1 MAPQNDCKVPM
12 GLGKEMK
19 CCLPCSNITIVNELL
34 EGMIIS
40 QFSMLSPQSEES
52 KENHFSLQTQI
63 GSGHKYETQE
73 EEDTKKK
80 KKHKAHPFLSP
91 KLVFNHTAYV
101 EYILSEG

>member
-12 GLGKEMK
+12 GLGKEMN

-40 QFSMLSPQSEES
+40 QFSMLSPQFEES

-63 GSGHKYETQE
+63 GSGHRYETQE
-73 EEDTKKK
+73 EEEKKK
-80 KKHKAHPFLSP
+80 NTKHISFLAP
-91 KLVFNHTAYV
+91 N
-101 EYILSEG
+101 

>member
-12 GLGKEMK
+12 DLGKVMK
-19 CCLPCSNITIVNELL
+19 CCLPCSNITIINELL

-63 GSGHKYETQE
+63 GSGHRYETQE
-73 EEDTKKK
+73 EEEEEEEESTK
-80 KKHKAHPFLSP
+80 HIPFLAP
-91 KLVFNHTAYV
+91 N
-101 EYILSEG
+101 

>member
-63 GSGHKYETQE
+63 GSGHRYETQE
-73 EEDTKKK
+73 EEEKKK
-80 KKHKAHPFLSP
+80 KNTKHISFLAP
-91 KLVFNHTAYV
+91 N
-101 EYILSEG
+101 